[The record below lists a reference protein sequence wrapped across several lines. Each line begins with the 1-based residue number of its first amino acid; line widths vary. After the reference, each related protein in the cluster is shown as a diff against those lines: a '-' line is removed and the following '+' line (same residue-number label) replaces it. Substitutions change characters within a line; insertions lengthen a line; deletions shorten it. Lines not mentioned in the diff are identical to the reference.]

1 MARPDVASR
10 LAIFKMQFKQIIAL
24 ALAGSA
30 VASPIQAVVDAVG
43 ATQDLATITAAFTAV
58 EGALNALDTS
68 IKALAAGAGD
78 AATKE
83 IVDKS
88 NAVKTA
94 LDDGATKVTGSG
106 PVSLTEALTVQSAS
120 TKLTS
125 LTTTVIND
133 LIGKKDIIIAAK
145 QQKVTLES
153 LTAQKASAEGFV
165 KAITA
170 KVPAAV
176 SSIAAAAAK
185 SVGDSIGKGI
195 TAFS

>member
-1 MARPDVASR
+1 
-10 LAIFKMQFKQIIAL
+10 MQFKQIIAL